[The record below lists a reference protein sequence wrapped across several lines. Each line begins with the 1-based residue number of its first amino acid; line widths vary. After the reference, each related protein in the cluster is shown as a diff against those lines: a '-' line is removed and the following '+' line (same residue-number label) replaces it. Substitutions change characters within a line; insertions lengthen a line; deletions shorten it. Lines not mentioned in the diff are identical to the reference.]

1 MNKRTNVLFFRNFFL
16 LFITFILISTS
27 VFAQEQ
33 THPLSQIK
41 PIDTNLNMYRFNI
54 TNVSFVGI
62 NLTNPMYAL
71 DVQGDVRWSGTLQGG
86 IVPWV
91 RLSGYPSIITSV
103 GSGLNASTQSLSGNI
118 ILGVN
123 FTETQR
129 RVIGSCSGSGAIQ
142 VIHSDG
148 SVSCVDINLY
158 GNVTGSGITNR
169 ITYWTGVSTIGAS
182 PFSLDTNNLNLGGF
196 SLVNTNWVNA
206 SNVNVS
212 SGVYSSNYFVG
223 TTQIIDS
230 SRNLANIGNIG
241 MSGSLRIDGVTTIDS
256 SRNIY
261 GVLLNGSRV
270 NASEYF
276 VGANL
281 VITSGRNIQA
291 GDGSVSSPSF
301 TFGSETNTGMYRV
314 GSGVIGF
321 TTGGTQRV
329 TISSSGLNITSG
341 DLSIGTF
348 SVITS
353 GRNIQ
358 NINQITAAGP
368 MNIDSGTLY
377 VDSTNDRVGIGTT
390 SPTERLEVSG
400 NIRISGTG
408 SYINLGGSFIRKIG
422 SMIVISDV

>member
-182 PFSLDTNNLNLGGF
+182 PFSLDANNLNLGGF

-212 SGVYSSNYFVG
+212 DGVYSSSYFVG
-223 TTQIIDS
+223 TTQVIDS
-230 SRNLANIGNIG
+230 SRNLMNIGNIE
-241 MSGSLRIDGVTTIDS
+241 MV
-256 SRNIY
+256 
-261 GVLLNGSRV
+261 
-270 NASEYF
+270 
-276 VGANL
+276 
-281 VITSGRNIQA
+281 
-291 GDGSVSSPSF
+291 
-301 TFGSETNTGMYRV
+301 
-314 GSGVIGF
+314 
-321 TTGGTQRV
+321 
-329 TISSSGLNITSG
+329 
-341 DLSIGTF
+341 
-348 SVITS
+348 
-353 GRNIQ
+353 
-358 NINQITAAGP
+358 
-368 MNIDSGTLY
+368 
-377 VDSTNDRVGIGTT
+377 
-390 SPTERLEVSG
+390 
-400 NIRISGTG
+400 G